1 MAFLESRRVFEE
13 TTVYEP
19 IQLQMN
25 KKEISKFEV
34 DFKNLF
40 LAF

>member
-19 IQLQMN
+19 IQFQMN
-25 KKEISKFEV
+25 KKEITKLEV
-34 DFKNLF
+34 DFKNFFFAL
-40 LAF
+40 